1 MEVIL
6 LQVSFLW
13 VILSILHVCG
23 GDPDCQSQYQTIQ
36 EYSPRMWRWSWTIGF
51 VNMLILV
58 FSTYVEVILPNS
70 PSPASTACILHVC
83 GGDPKLKTNRD
94 FNVVYSPR
102 MWRWSLLSL
111 NWLSSYSV
119 FSTYVEVI
127 PTLPPELVLVV
138 SILHVCGGDPS
149 IPTSW
154 PSKSGYSPR
163 MWRWS
168 SASAVLSALVSVFST
183 YVEVIPYTSEDQRRT
198 ACILHVCGGDP
209 HRKVVSVRIDKYS
222 PRMWRWS

>member
-1 MEVIL
+1 
-6 LQVSFLW
+6 
-13 VILSILHVCG
+13 
-23 GDPDCQSQYQTIQ
+23 
-36 EYSPRMWRWSWTIGF
+36 MWRWSWTIGF

-183 YVEVIPYTSEDQRRT
+183 YVEVIRRRCLCFKGPI
-198 ACILHVCGGDP
+198 CILHVCGGDP
-209 HRKVVSVRIDKYS
+209 LYQWRPKKNRLYS
-222 PRMWRWS
+222 PRMWRWSPSQGRECYCPWAHR